1 MEEGDDTDAQLAA
14 QERAAR
20 SAITQLF
27 KQRALQA
34 KRKQTKMVQVRAGLL
49 NCAEAAV

>member
-1 MEEGDDTDAQLAA
+1 MEEGDDIDAQLAA

-20 SAITQLF
+20 NAITQLF

-34 KRKQTKMVQVRAGLL
+34 KRKQTKMVQVGPGLL
-49 NCAEAAV
+49 SCAVAAC